1 MSTHVNNT
9 LESRGYLNALPR
21 RNGDSADQ
29 TVRNMG
35 QRVNGLVALV
45 DNISNAPYRRDTAAS
60 NRSCNLVSELRV
72 KVEAVRC
79 MLQVVEHLSGVT
91 RGDVLSTITRSVEDL
106 EGIVYEE
113 LQSRRRDASNM
124 AMSVRR

>member
-1 MSTHVNNT
+1 MSTHVNT
-9 LESRGYLNALPR
+9 LESRGYLNAAPR

-29 TVRNMG
+29 AVRNMG
-35 QRVNGLVALV
+35 LRVSGLVALV
-45 DNISNAPYRRDTAAS
+45 DNISNAPYRRDIAAS

-113 LQSRRRDASNM
+113 LQSRRRDARNM

>member
-1 MSTHVNNT
+1 MCI
-9 LESRGYLNALPR
+9 R
-21 RNGDSADQ
+21 DS
-29 TVRNMG
+29 
-35 QRVNGLVALV
+35 
-45 DNISNAPYRRDTAAS
+45 ISNAPYRRDIAAS